1 LKTLFKKMFS
11 SRLIKSGIFFTI
23 GMFFIQGINF
33 FTVPIFTR
41 LLTPDDFGTV
51 NIFTNNVSI
60 FTVIISLGLV
70 AAVSNAK
77 YDFKEDF
84 EKFLSSILFLAS
96 ISFLIW
102 LVIAMVLK
110 QFIAIKL
117 EMNSSLLMLMML
129 QSFFAFVIDFAS
141 TKYTIQYKY
150 NKFLFISIT
159 STIINIILS
168 IILIK
173 GLAENRYYG
182 RIYGAAY
189 VTIIYGAILYIIFM
203 IKGKKLINI
212 KYWKYALTI
221 SLPMILHSLSSI
233 ILTTFGTLMI
243 AKIIDNSAAGIYSFA
258 YKIGMILNVVWAA
271 TNKAWVP
278 WFYEKMS
285 EGKQKDITE
294 TSKYYIALFSLITF
308 VLIFISPEIG
318 KVMGGKEYQ
327 QGVGLVPVIMI
338 GYYFVFLYSLPA
350 NLEFYTKKT
359 QYIAVGTIMA
369 GVANIILNLIFI
381 PRFGFIAA
389 GWTTVISYLLLFV
402 YHYIIALKISEER
415 IFKIKYFIYGTSF
428 VAGSSGIFYFIK
440 EMWIIRYAIIIVVCL
455 IIGFNLKKKI
465 AVFLNK

>member
-1 LKTLFKKMFS
+1 MKTLFEKMFS

-51 NIFTNNVSI
+51 NIFTNYVSI

-70 AAVSNAK
+70 ASVSNAK

-84 EKFLSSILFLAS
+84 NKFLSSILFLAS
-96 ISFLIW
+96 ISLVIW
-102 LVIAMVLK
+102 TVIAMILK
-110 QFIAIKL
+110 QFIAVEL
-117 EMNSSLLMLMML
+117 EISSNLVMLIVL

-150 NKFLFISIT
+150 NKFLFIAIT
-159 STIINIILS
+159 STIINIVLS

-189 VTIIYGAILYIIFM
+189 VTIVYGSILYIIFM
-203 IKGKKLINI
+203 IKGKKLIDV
-212 KYWKYALTI
+212 KYWKYALSI

-243 AKIIDNSAAGIYSFA
+243 AKMIDLSAAGIYSFA

-285 EGKQKDITE
+285 EGKQEDIKE
-294 TSKYYIALFSLITF
+294 KSKYYIALFSIITF
-308 VLIFISPEIG
+308 VLIFVSPEIG
-318 KVMGGKEYQ
+318 KIMGGAEYQ
-327 QGVGLVPVIMI
+327 QGVGLVPVIML

-359 QYIAVGTIMA
+359 QFIAVGTIMA

-381 PRFGFIAA
+381 PRFGYIAA

-428 VAGSSGIFYFIK
+428 VAGSSGVFYFIK
-440 EMWIIRYAIIIVVCL
+440 DMWIIRYAIIIVICL